1 MGLFVLPLKSK
12 YYRVFQKIAPV
23 WQIDPTENDFITI

>member
-1 MGLFVLPLKSK
+1 MGLFVLLLKSK
-12 YYRVFQKIAPV
+12 YYRIFQKIAPV